1 MDTKKLQKDLLV
13 MNQICKKLVT
23 TQADLEPLLERGKPF
38 KVQIITGVASVF
50 RCDIKN
56 VLPLIKVKIA

>member
-1 MDTKKLQKDLLV
+1 

-56 VLPLIKVKIA
+56 VLPPIKVRIA